1 MNLIFRPAEPA
12 DADAVIPL
20 IYSSAAAVFD
30 FEPENEKRPLA
41 SQQPLAFNGIG
52 QERYPKP
59 CL

>member
-52 QERYPKP
+52 
-59 CL
+59 